1 MLWDLQGELLCA
13 SFILSLTTRRGLNVM
28 LVARDKVA
36 LEQLAVEV
44 RAEGVQAKVVVED
57 FAKEG
62 AVSRVVDKVPVSS
75 IYKLSAF
82 SS

>member
-1 MLWDLQGELLCA
+1 MNLLSA
-13 SFILSLTTRRGLNVM
+13 SFILDLTTRRGLNVM

-75 IYKLSAF
+75 IYKL
-82 SS
+82 

>member
-1 MLWDLQGELLCA
+1 MNLLCA
-13 SFILSLTTRRGLNVM
+13 SFILDLTTRRGLNVM

-75 IYKLSAF
+75 IYKL
-82 SS
+82 

>member
-1 MLWDLQGELLCA
+1 MLWDLQGDLLCA
-13 SFILSLTTRRGLNVM
+13 SFILDLTTRRGLNVM

-75 IYKLSAF
+75 IYKL
-82 SS
+82 

>member
-13 SFILSLTTRRGLNVM
+13 SFILDLTTRRGLNVM

-75 IYKLSAF
+75 IYIH
-82 SS
+82 

>member
-1 MLWDLQGELLCA
+1 
-13 SFILSLTTRRGLNVM
+13 M

-57 FAKEG
+57 FSKEG
-62 AVSRVVDKVPVSS
+62 AVFRVVDKVPVSRNLHTGIIFTS
-75 IYKLSAF
+75 YTLRFDKSYILHIQLSQLL
-82 SS
+82 